1 MKKFIFFVI
10 IALFLCTPLI
20 AKSQSLSIVY
30 VDLQRVMLESDK
42 GKDIRKTLTG
52 EAERLK
58 KALDGK
64 QGELQKLKDAL
75 EKQSATITPEAR
87 ADKEKQYQGKLK
99 DYQRLVN
106 DYQAELQQKDMEF
119 TQNILKELGEVIKDL
134 GDREKYALILE
145 KNQAGILYG
154 SSTIDITGKVITL
167 FNEVSKKAPAP
178 AKK

>member
-1 MKKFIFFVI
+1 MKKIISFVI
-10 IALFLCTPLI
+10 ITLFIIVPLT
-20 AKSQSLSIVY
+20 AKSQSLNVAY

-64 QGELQKLKDAL
+64 QDELQKLKDAL

-87 ADKEKQYQGKLK
+87 ADREKQYQAKLK

-106 DYQAELQQKDMEF
+106 DYQGELQQKDMEF
-119 TQNILKELGEVIKDL
+119 TQKILKEIEDVIKGLGERD
-134 GDREKYALILE
+134 KYALILE
-145 KNQAGILYG
+145 RSQAGVLYG
-154 SSTIDITGKVITL
+154 NPAIDITGKVITL
-167 FNEVSKKAPAP
+167 FNEASKKAPA
-178 AKK
+178 KK